1 MLNGLRRTP
10 PKENGLELGL
20 NNNNNGHHKKEA
32 VSPGAHS
39 ASSSHS
45 NSSTPAPAP
54 GAHKKSSDEPNGK
67 PATPKSGRSTPPG
80 GGPLEAPPPGHKA
93 GLPGPPYG
101 IPGFPLGPVPPGV
114 SLPPA
119 PTNGHAASNGDR
131 DAYRFNDSVRAPPVG
146 IPPSGKP

>member
-20 NNNNNGHHKKEA
+20 NNNNNNNGHHKKEA

-45 NSSTPAPAP
+45 NSSTPAPVP
-54 GAHKKSSDEPNGK
+54 GHKKSSDEVPGK

-80 GGPLEAPPPGHKA
+80 AGLEPGAPPGHKP

-119 PTNGHAASNGDR
+119 PTNGHAASNGDS
-131 DAYRFNDSVRAPPVG
+131 YRFNDSVRAPPVG

>member
-20 NNNNNGHHKKEA
+20 NNNGHHKKEA

-54 GAHKKSSDEPNGK
+54 KKSSDEPQAK

-80 GGPLEAPPPGHKA
+80 PGLEPPPGLKP

-101 IPGFPLGPVPPGV
+101 IPGFPLAAPPGV
-114 SLPPA
+114 NLPPA
-119 PTNGHAASNGDR
+119 PTNGHGASNGDS
-131 DAYRFNDSVRAPPVG
+131 YRFNDSVRAPPVG